1 MEIDFSIERFILKK
15 SRCFPYSL
23 ISLVERNLQLLGAF
37 AKLRLLIHYCCFRWA
52 VKEATL
58 KAFGSRLHFPE
69 IFVNT
74 KNARPSLQV
83 VGSAR
88 KLFDEKGIRR
98 QLVSISHETEY
109 AIAFVVLES

>member
-1 MEIDFSIERFILKK
+1 MPGDHR
-15 SRCFPYSL
+15 RA
-23 ISLVERNLQLLGAF
+23 QF
-37 AKLRLLIHYCCFRWA
+37 AASRWA

-58 KAFGSRLHFPE
+58 KACGSRLHFPE
-69 IFVNT
+69 IFVST

-88 KLFDEKGIRR
+88 SLFDEKGIRS
-98 QLVSISHETEY
+98 QLLSISHEKEY